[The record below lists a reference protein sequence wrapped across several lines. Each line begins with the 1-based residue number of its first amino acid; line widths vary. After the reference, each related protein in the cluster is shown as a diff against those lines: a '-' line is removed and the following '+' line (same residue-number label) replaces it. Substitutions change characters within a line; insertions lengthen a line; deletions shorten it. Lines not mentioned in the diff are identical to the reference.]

1 MNNIQIKEMLKN
13 VIEKNRIIHSY
24 MFIGTSLTQ
33 KYEYA
38 REFAKTILCEN
49 TINSSSCN
57 TCKSCIE
64 FDTNNHPDYIEIGLD
79 DGETIKINQIRKMQE
94 KILEKPIISNKK
106 VYIIKD
112 ADLMTKEAQNCLLK
126 TLEEPPK
133 FVTIILLVNN
143 EDLLLTTIKSRCL
156 KVIFSEEDEKV
167 LSEDEKNIYNELEK
181 IFGNV
186 ENYNLLGVLGKID
199 ILYKNKE
206 KIYKILDYINI
217 ILFNKSKSDIKYIEY
232 IQYVEEAKKRLK
244 SNANY
249 DMTIDNLLL
258 KIFKNKY

>member
-1 MNNIQIKEMLKN
+1 MNNTQIKEMLQKTIKN
-13 VIEKNRIIHSY
+13 NKIIHSY

-38 REFAKTILCEN
+38 REFAKTILCEHGN
-49 TINSSSCN
+49 IEPCDS
-57 TCKSCIE
+57 CKSCIE
-64 FDTNNHPDYIEIGLD
+64 FNTDNHPDYIEIELE
-79 DGETIKINQIRKMQE
+79 DGDTIKISQIRKMQA
-94 KILEKPIISNKK
+94 KILEKPIISQRK

-133 FVTIILLVNN
+133 FVTIILLANN
-143 EDLLLTTIKSRCL
+143 ENLLLTTIKSRCL
-156 KVIFSEEDEKV
+156 KISFKEEDEKT
-167 LSEDEKNIYNELEK
+167 LTEDEKELFDELEK
-181 IFGNV
+181 IFSNI
-186 ENYNLLGVLGKID
+186 ENYNILDVLGKLD

-217 ILFNKSKSDIKYIEY
+217 ILFNKSKKNVKYIEY
-232 IQYVEEAKKRLK
+232 IQYVEETKNRLK

-249 DMTIDNLLL
+249 DMTIDRLLL
-258 KIFKNKY
+258 NIFKK